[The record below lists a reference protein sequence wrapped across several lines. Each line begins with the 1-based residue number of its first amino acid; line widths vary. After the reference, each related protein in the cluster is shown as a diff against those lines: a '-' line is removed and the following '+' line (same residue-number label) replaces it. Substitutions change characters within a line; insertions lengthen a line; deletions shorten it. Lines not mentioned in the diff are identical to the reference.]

1 MVKLNIDI
9 HRGVLEVEGSEDLVL
24 RIYDDFKDRLLSDT
38 GMPEKNNDHSEALE
52 TPSPSA
58 PKKARVRKRVSKS
71 PPSNK
76 EASKKSNG
84 GHDSPKINADLD
96 LRGLEEFYSKYAPSN
111 NNEKILLF
119 VFYLKEIMNIAQV
132 SSNDVFTC
140 FKKMNQKIPKAYVQA
155 FIDTRGQKGFVK
167 YESLDDIELS
177 INGQNFVQFD
187 MKKAE

>member
-1 MVKLNIDI
+1 
-9 HRGVLEVEGSEDLVL
+9 
-24 RIYDDFKDRLLSDT
+24 
-38 GMPEKNNDHSEALE
+38 
-52 TPSPSA
+52 
-58 PKKARVRKRVSKS
+58 
-71 PPSNK
+71 
-76 EASKKSNG
+76 
-84 GHDSPKINADLD
+84 
-96 LRGLEEFYSKYAPSN
+96 
-111 NNEKILLF
+111 
-119 VFYLKEIMNIAQV
+119 MNIAQV